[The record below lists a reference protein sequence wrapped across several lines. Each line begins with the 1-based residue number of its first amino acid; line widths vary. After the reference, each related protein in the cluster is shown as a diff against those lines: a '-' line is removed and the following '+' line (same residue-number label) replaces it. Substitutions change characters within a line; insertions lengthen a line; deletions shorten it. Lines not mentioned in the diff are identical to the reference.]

1 MQSCR
6 GLMWRGTASAL
17 CPSVCG
23 HAVYAYERF
32 RPSIHNFFTTCF
44 GTFWS
49 CHVSPCL
56 IEFSGV
62 LLSCFTLSRSI
73 VFTEPSA
80 IKPEHLAIQ
89 GDSLFNTMVQK
100 KYNKKTKKKKKKKR
114 KKRKKVHN
122 SLLAPDFC
130 TAMHA
135 FFPFFSAF
143 NTLLWAQKIYFFFFK
158 RLILATKQ
166 KLTILS

>member
-1 MQSCR
+1 MPSERNNFLCSRVPKKLAYFKQQTLRSIMQSCR

-32 RPSIHNFFTTCF
+32 RPPIHNFFTTCF

-89 GDSLFNTMVQK
+89 GDPLFNTMVQK
-100 KYNKKTKKKKKKKR
+100 KDNNKKKKTTKKKKEKKK
-114 KKRKKVHN
+114 
-122 SLLAPDFC
+122 
-130 TAMHA
+130 
-135 FFPFFSAF
+135 SA
-143 NTLLWAQKIYFFFFK
+143 
-158 RLILATKQ
+158 
-166 KLTILS
+166 